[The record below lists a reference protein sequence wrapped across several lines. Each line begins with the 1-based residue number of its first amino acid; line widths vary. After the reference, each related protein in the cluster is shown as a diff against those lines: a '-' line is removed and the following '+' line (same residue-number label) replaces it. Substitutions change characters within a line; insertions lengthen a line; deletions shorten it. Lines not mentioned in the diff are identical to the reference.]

1 VTDAIDAKHCNST
14 AAHASLPQHCL
25 SVQRSAVR
33 ICAGDV
39 LSRFVMHAYIL
50 AYQVLLLTLCTQLS
64 FFLCTITSKTQ
75 AFFDFLGNAYRCF
88 LDGDD
93 AGYAALESDLVGS
106 FEHQNSLIAADVQ
119 QLQERNAALRSETAA
134 VLSRA
139 RALPELQARQKD
151 FKSDLEKFQVRT

>member
-1 VTDAIDAKHCNST
+1 MCAT
-14 AAHASLPQHCL
+14 ALH
-25 SVQRSAVR
+25 
-33 ICAGDV
+33 
-39 LSRFVMHAYIL
+39 
-50 AYQVLLLTLCTQLS
+50 TL
-64 FFLCTITSKTQ
+64 Q

-151 FKSDLEKFQVRT
+151 FKSDLEKFQVRTCTLSVLAVVAVALVLTVIVIEDVLTTS